1 MKNSQKSKHFAIL
14 RIFSEKDFANLRIF
28 GKKDLRISAFLDK
41 INLRISALFGKI
53 NLWIYAFFDIII
65 CIYHRNSL
73 PLRRKTEHRNRLWY
87 LKENYMPK
95 CWIGNSNGEDNT
107 PY

>member
-1 MKNSQKSKHFAIL
+1 MKIFAKKFADFC
-14 RIFSEKDFANLRIF
+14 IFRQNKFTDFCIF
-28 GKKDLRISAFLDK
+28 DK
-41 INLRISALFGKI
+41 INLRISAFFDKI
-53 NLWIYAFFDIII
+53 NLRISAFFNVII
-65 CIYHRNSL
+65 CIYHRKSL
-73 PLRRKTEHRNRLWY
+73 PLRRKTEHRNKLWY